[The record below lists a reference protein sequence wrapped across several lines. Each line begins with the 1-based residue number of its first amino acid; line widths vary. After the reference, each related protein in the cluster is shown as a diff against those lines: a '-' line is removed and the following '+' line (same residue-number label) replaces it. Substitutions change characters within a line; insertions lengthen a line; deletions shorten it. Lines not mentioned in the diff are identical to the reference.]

1 LLFRGFFGRMS
12 RRPDAPIGHSAVLRA
27 LAATVVFLGTA
38 TPAAAQVKVTVQKP
52 APVAEPVAQQKLT
65 LETAVPMAVP
75 PPPRLASPGMVKA
88 PPRFVA
94 PQPLE
99 APPEPALAAVGTVPP
114 PRLASPGMVKA
125 PPRFVAPQPLEA
137 PPEPA
142 LAAVGTVPPP
152 PPAPKAAAPAAAKPP
167 APPAPPPTAPAPQ
180 PATATPPAPPAP
192 PPQSAPQTAA
202 LPPPPAA
209 VAPPSEPSKVT
220 LQVLFEGPATD
231 IPDAAEPQLAD
242 LAERMRANPN
252 LRLQLRSY
260 ASGTAET
267 AREARQL
274 SLARALAM
282 RERLAAAGVR
292 SARIDVRALG
302 IMAPDLPP
310 DRIDAEFVNE

>member
-1 LLFRGFFGRMS
+1 MS

-75 PPPRLASPGMVKA
+75 
-88 PPRFVA
+88 
-94 PQPLE
+94 
-99 APPEPALAAVGTVPP
+99 PP

>member
-1 LLFRGFFGRMS
+1 MLFRGFFGRMS

-52 APVAEPVAQQKLT
+52 APAAEPVAQQKLT

-75 PPPRLASPGMVKA
+75 PPPRLATPGMVKA
-88 PPRFVA
+88 PPRFV
-94 PQPLE
+94 
-99 APPEPALAAVGTVPP
+99 V
-114 PRLASPGMVKA
+114 
-125 PPRFVAPQPLEA
+125 PQPLEA

-152 PPAPKAAAPAAAKPP
+152 PPAPKAAAPATAKPP
-167 APPAPPPTAPAPQ
+167 APPVPPPTAPAPQ

-209 VAPPSEPSKVT
+209 VAPPSEPSNVT

-274 SLARALAM
+274 SLARALAV

>member
-1 LLFRGFFGRMS
+1 MLFRGFFGRMS

-114 PRLASPGMVKA
+114 P
-125 PPRFVAPQPLEA
+125 
-137 PPEPA
+137 
-142 LAAVGTVPPP
+142 
-152 PPAPKAAAPAAAKPP
+152 PPAPKTAAPAAAKPP
-167 APPAPPPTAPAPQ
+167 APPPAPPTAPAPQ

-220 LQVLFEGPATD
+220 LQVLFDGPATD
-231 IPDAAEPQLAD
+231 IPDAAESQLAD

>member
-1 LLFRGFFGRMS
+1 MLFRGFFGRMS

-52 APVAEPVAQQKLT
+52 TPVAAPVAQQKLT
-65 LETAVPMAVP
+65 LETAVPLPVP
-75 PPPRLASPGMVKA
+75 PPPRLTSPGVVKA

-99 APPEPALAAVGTVPP
+99 APPEPALA
-114 PRLASPGMVKA
+114 S
-125 PPRFVAPQPLEA
+125 
-137 PPEPA
+137 
-142 LAAVGTVPPP
+142 VGTVPPP
-152 PPAPKAAAPAAAKPP
+152 PPAPVAAAPAAAKPP
-167 APPAPPPTAPAPQ
+167 APPPVPAPTPQ
-180 PATATPPAPPAP
+180 PATATPPAPPP
-192 PPQSAPQTAA
+192 PPAQSAPSQSAPQTAA
-202 LPPPPAA
+202 LPPPPAS
-209 VAPPSEPSKVT
+209 VAPKGG
-220 LQVLFEGPATD
+220 LQVLFQGPAAD
-231 IPDAAEPQLAD
+231 IPDAAEPLLAD

-274 SLARALAM
+274 SLARALAV